1 MEMSFI
7 KTNKKNKTSVIITT
21 YNDAEYLKR
30 SLPSVINQSLK
41 PFEIIIIDDGS
52 DSDEAESIINSFK
65 GSTDISIVYKKKK
78 NGGPSSARNVGIKL
92 ANGEFI
98 LFVDADD
105 ELLDDSIEWRQKKL
119 TSLGKDYSSIYCS
132 RMVSIQNKPNF
143 IDQIKE
149 INGELDVCL
158 LGRKNGIPGGSSH
171 YFFRR
176 KVLIEINGY
185 NESLK
190 FNEDFE
196 MILRIAKK
204 WMFYGVNRVG
214 FIQYIR
220 QDSWS
225 NSDPYIAYAGVESF
239 LQTSLDE
246 KLLPVIEINK
256 RRKENRLSLVKKLL
270 SQKCKWS
277 EVSPYIDEAF
287 GISAPL
293 SIKESVLFF
302 LNKIIKIGKK
312 IKNYQAV
319 L

>member
-1 MEMSFI
+1 MRR
-7 KTNKKNKTSVIITT
+7 TSVIITT
-21 YNDAEYLKR
+21 YNDAKYLKR
-30 SLPSVINQSLK
+30 SISSVIYQSLS
-41 PFEIIIIDDGS
+41 PFEIIVVDDGS
-52 DSDEAESIINSFK
+52 SDDMAEEIVNFLQSQ
-65 GSTDISIVYKKKK
+65 TDLTIVFKKKT
-78 NGGPSSARNVGIKL
+78 NGGPSSARNIGIKL
-92 ANGEFI
+92 AKGEFI
-98 LFVDADD
+98 IFLDADD
-105 ELLDDSIEWRQKKL
+105 ELLNDSIEWRQKIL
-119 TSLGKDYSSIYCS
+119 TSLGKDCASIYCS
-132 RMVSIQNKPNF
+132 RMVSVQNKTNF

-158 LGRKNGIPGGSSH
+158 LGRKNGIPGGSPH

-256 RRKENRLSLVKKLL
+256 RSKENRLSLVKKLL
-270 SQKCKWS
+270 YQKYKWS

-287 GISAPL
+287 GIAAPL
-293 SIKESVLFF
+293 NVKEYVLFF

-312 IKNYQAV
+312 N
-319 L
+319 

>member
-1 MEMSFI
+1 MEMSYI

-52 DSDEAESIINSFK
+52 DSDEAESIINSFQ

-98 LFVDADD
+98 LFIDADD
-105 ELLDDSIEWRQKKL
+105 ELLKNSIEWRQEIFE
-119 TSLGKDYSSIYCS
+119 SLGKDYASIYCS
-132 RMVSIQNKPNF
+132 KIEYFKNKSKAEEQVF
-143 IDQIKE
+143 E
-149 INGELDVCL
+149 TNGWLNVCL
-158 LGRKNGIPGGSSH
+158 VGRGNNGIPGQITNH
-171 YFFRR
+171 LFR
-176 KVLIEINGY
+176 KDVLVEVNGY

-196 MILRIAKK
+196 LILRIAKS
-204 WMFYGVNRVG
+204 WMFFGVNRVG
-214 FIQYIR
+214 FIQHIR
-220 QDSWS
+220 EDSWS

-246 KLLPVIEINK
+246 KLLPVIEVNK
-256 RRKENRLSLVKKLL
+256 RSKENRLSLVKKLL
-270 SQKCKWS
+270 YQKYKWS

-287 GISAPL
+287 GIAAPL
-293 SIKESVLFF
+293 NVKEYVLFF

-312 IKNYQAV
+312 N
-319 L
+319 

>member
-1 MEMSFI
+1 MEMSYI

-30 SLPSVINQSLK
+30 SLPSVINQSLR

-52 DSDEAESIINSFK
+52 DSDEAELIINSFQ
-65 GSTDISIVYKKKK
+65 GTTDIPIVYKKKK

-105 ELLDDSIEWRQKKL
+105 ELLKNSIEWRQEIL
-119 TSLGKDYSSIYCS
+119 ESLGKDYASIYCS
-132 RMVSIQNKPNF
+132 KIEYFKNKLKAKEQVFETNGWLNVS
-143 IDQIKE
+143 
-149 INGELDVCL
+149 LV
-158 LGRKNGIPGGSSH
+158 GRGNNGIPGQITNH
-171 YFFRR
+171 LFR
-176 KVLIEINGY
+176 KDVLIEVNGY

-196 MILRIAKK
+196 LILRIAKS
-204 WMFYGVNRVG
+204 WLFFGVNTVG
-214 FIQYIR
+214 FIQHIR
-220 QDSWS
+220 EDSWS

-256 RRKENRLSLVKKLL
+256 RSKENRLSMVKKLL
-270 SQKCKWS
+270 YQKHKWS

-287 GISAPL
+287 GIAAPL
-293 SIKESVLFF
+293 NVKEYILFF
-302 LNKIIKIGKK
+302 LNRIIKIGKE
-312 IKNYQAV
+312 N
-319 L
+319 